1 MNSMSI
7 LGENMLEELKT
18 LIKNPKLMIT
28 MIGVALVP
36 ALYNLSFLGSMWD
49 PYGRVN
55 DLPIAVVNHD
65 KPAKRADKSLTIGN
79 DMVDKMSKS
88 KDLEYHFVSAK
99 QAQEGLKEG
108 DYYMVITLPED
119 LSQRAATLL
128 NPEPQKLTIRYQ
140 TSKGHGMVAAKM
152 GETAMAKLKESVSQN
167 ITKTYTSAVF
177 SSMTD
182 LQSGLKEASA
192 GSQALAS
199 GAKTAQAGS
208 QTLSTNL
215 AALTGASQQ
224 FQQGTGRLTSGLT
237 TYTDGV
243 NQVKNGLGTLST
255 DIPNYLNGVSRLS
268 QGASQLN
275 QGLSQLTQAT
285 TLSDEKAKGIQ
296 SLIVGLPVLNQGI
309 QQLNTELSTLQPP
322 NLNADELGNSLG
334 AIAQAAKQVI
344 AEETAAQNEE
354 LSDLQATSVYQSL
367 TAEQQGELAA
377 ALSQSDKSQTVS
389 AAQTILSSVQTLSTS
404 LQSLSQEDQSKQLE
418 QLKEAVAQIANQSN
432 QALPGASSA
441 LTELSTGLAKVN
453 GSLNQQVLP
462 GSNQLTTGLAQLNRY
477 NTAIGS
483 GVIKLSE
490 GANALSSKSGEL
502 LDGSHQLSEGAT
514 KLADGSSQLSQG
526 GHQLTSG
533 LTELST
539 GLSTLNGSLAK
550 ASQQLSLV
558 SVTDKNA
565 KAVAKPLVLNE
576 KDKDGVKTNGIG
588 MAPYMIAVSLMVV
601 ALSTNV
607 IFANSLSGRSVK
619 DKWDWAK
626 QKFVIN
632 GFISTMGS
640 IVLYLAIQLLG
651 FEARYGMETLGFIML
666 SGWTF
671 MALVTALVGWDD
683 RYGSFASLVMLL
695 LQVGSSGGSY
705 PIELSGAFFQKLH
718 PFLPMTYVV
727 SGLRQ
732 TISLSGH
739 IGVEVKVLT
748 GFLLAFMVLAL
759 LIYRPKK
766 TV

>member
-1 MNSMSI
+1 
-7 LGENMLEELKT
+7 MLEELKT

-215 AALTGASQQ
+215 VALTGASQQ

-354 LSDLQATSVYQSL
+354 LSALQATSVYQSL

-490 GANALSSKSGEL
+490 GTNALSSKSGEL

-526 GHQLTSG
+526 GYQLTSG

-607 IFANSLSGRSVK
+607 IFANSLSGRPVK

-632 GFISTMGS
+632 GFISTMGP
-640 IVLYLAIQLLG
+640 IVLYLAIQSLG
-651 FEARYGMETLGFIML
+651 FEARYGMETLEFIML

>member
-1 MNSMSI
+1 M
-7 LGENMLEELKT
+7 
-18 LIKNPKLMIT
+18 
-28 MIGVALVP
+28 GVALVP

-208 QTLSTNL
+208 QTLSMNL

-354 LSDLQATSVYQSL
+354 LSALQATSVYQSL

-490 GANALSSKSGEL
+490 GTNALSSKSGEL

-526 GHQLTSG
+526 GYQLTSG

-607 IFANSLSGRSVK
+607 IFANSLSGRPVK

-640 IVLYLAIQLLG
+640 IVLYLAIQSLG

>member
-1 MNSMSI
+1 
-7 LGENMLEELKT
+7 MLEELKT

-152 GETAMAKLKESVSQN
+152 GETAMAKLKESVSQK

-199 GAKTAQAGS
+199 GAKTAQMGS
-208 QTLSTNL
+208 QMLSDNL
-215 AALTGASQQ
+215 AGLSSASWQ
-224 FQQGTGRLTSGLT
+224 FQQGTNRLTSGLT
-237 TYTDGV
+237 AYTAGV
-243 NQVKNGLGTLST
+243 SQVKDGLGQLST
-255 DIPNYLNGVSRLS
+255 DMPVYLNGVSRLS

-275 QGLSQLTQAT
+275 HGLVQLTQST
-285 TLSDEKAKGIQ
+285 TLSDDKAKRIQ
-296 SLIVGLPVLNQGI
+296 SLEVGLPVLNQGI

-344 AEETAAQNEE
+344 AEETAAQNEQ
-354 LSDLQATSVYQSL
+354 LSALQATSVYQSL

-389 AAQTILSSVQTLSTS
+389 AVQTILSSVQTLSTG
-404 LQSLSQEDQSKQLE
+404 LQTLSQGNSLAQLD
-418 QLKEAVAQIANQSN
+418 QLKAAVSQIASQSN

-441 LTELSTGLAKVN
+441 LSELSMGLSKVN

-607 IFANSLSGRSVK
+607 IFANSLSGRPVK

>member
-1 MNSMSI
+1 MSI

-354 LSDLQATSVYQSL
+354 LSALQATSVYQSL

-607 IFANSLSGRSVK
+607 IFANSLSGRPVK

>member
-1 MNSMSI
+1 MSI

-334 AIAQAAKQVI
+334 AISQAAKQVI

-354 LSDLQATSVYQSL
+354 LSALQATSVYQSL

-607 IFANSLSGRSVK
+607 IFANSLSGRPVK

>member
-1 MNSMSI
+1 M
-7 LGENMLEELKT
+7 
-18 LIKNPKLMIT
+18 KNPKLMIT

-128 NPEPQKLTIRYQ
+128 NTEPQKLTIRYQ

-268 QGASQLN
+268 QGASQLD

-354 LSDLQATSVYQSL
+354 LSALQATSVYQSL

-607 IFANSLSGRSVK
+607 IFANSLSGRPVK

>member
-1 MNSMSI
+1 
-7 LGENMLEELKT
+7 MLEELKT

-285 TLSDEKAKGIQ
+285 TLSAEKAKGIQ

-354 LSDLQATSVYQSL
+354 LSALQATSVYQSL

-607 IFANSLSGRSVK
+607 IFANSLSGRPVK

-640 IVLYLAIQLLG
+640 VVLYLAIQLLG

>member
-1 MNSMSI
+1 
-7 LGENMLEELKT
+7 MLEELKT

-215 AALTGASQQ
+215 AALTDASQQ

-354 LSDLQATSVYQSL
+354 LSALQATSVYQSL

-404 LQSLSQEDQSKQLE
+404 LQSLSQEDQSKHLE

-441 LTELSTGLAKVN
+441 LTELSTGLANVN

-483 GVIKLSE
+483 GIIKLSE
-490 GANALSSKSGEL
+490 GTNALSSKSGEL

-558 SVTDKNA
+558 SVTDKNT

-607 IFANSLSGRSVK
+607 IFANSLSGRPVK

>member
-1 MNSMSI
+1 
-7 LGENMLEELKT
+7 MLEELKT

-65 KPAKRADKSLTIGN
+65 KPAKRADKSLTIGD

-354 LSDLQATSVYQSL
+354 LSALQATSVYQSL

-490 GANALSSKSGEL
+490 GTNALSSKSGEL

-514 KLADGSSQLSQG
+514 KLADSSSQLSQG

-607 IFANSLSGRSVK
+607 IFANSLSGRPVK

-705 PIELSGAFFQKLH
+705 PIELSGAFFQTLH

-748 GFLLAFMVLAL
+748 GFLLAFMVLSL

>member
-1 MNSMSI
+1 
-7 LGENMLEELKT
+7 MLEELKT

-490 GANALSSKSGEL
+490 DANALSSKSGEL

-514 KLADGSSQLSQG
+514 KLADSSSQLSQG

-607 IFANSLSGRSVK
+607 IFANSLSGRPVK

-640 IVLYLAIQLLG
+640 IVLYLTIQLLG

>member
-1 MNSMSI
+1 
-7 LGENMLEELKT
+7 MLEELKA
-18 LIKNPKLMIT
+18 LIKNPKLIIT

-55 DLPIAVVNHD
+55 DLPIAVVNQD
-65 KPAKRADKSLTIGN
+65 KPAKMADESLTIGD
-79 DMVDKMSKS
+79 DMVDKMSKN
-88 KDLEYHFVSAK
+88 KELDYHFVSSK
-99 QAQEGLKEG
+99 SAQKGLKKG

-119 LSQRAATLL
+119 LSQRATTLL

-152 GETAMAKLKESVSQN
+152 GETAMTKLKESVSQN

-177 SSMTD
+177 SSMTE
-182 LQSGLKEASA
+182 LQSGLKEAST

-199 GAKTAQAGS
+199 GVKTAQAGS

-243 NQVKNGLGTLST
+243 NQVKNGLETLST

-285 TLSDEKAKGIQ
+285 TLSNEKAKGIQ

-309 QQLNTELSTLQPP
+309 QELNTELSTMEAPH
-322 NLNADELGNSLG
+322 LNADELGNSLG

-354 LSDLQATSVYQSL
+354 LSALQATSVYQSL

-389 AAQTILSSVQTLSTS
+389 VAQTILSSVQTLSTG
-404 LQSLSQEDQSKQLE
+404 LQTLSQGNNLAQLD
-418 QLKEAVAQIANQSN
+418 QLKSAVSQIASQSN

-441 LTELSTGLAKVN
+441 LSELSMGLSKVN

-462 GSNQLTTGLAQLNRY
+462 GSNQLTTGLAQLNGY

-483 GVIKLSE
+483 GVTKLSE
-490 GANALSSKSGEL
+490 GATALSTKSGEL
-502 LDGSHQLSEGAT
+502 LNGSQQLSEGAG
-514 KLADGSSQLSQG
+514 KLADGSFQLSQG
-526 GHQLTSG
+526 GNQLTSG
-533 LTELST
+533 LTDLST

-558 SVTDKNA
+558 SVQNKNA
-565 KAVAKPLVLNE
+565 RAVSKPVLLNE
-576 KDKDGVKTNGIG
+576 KDRDDVKTNGIG

-607 IFANSLSGRSVK
+607 IFANSLSGRPVK
-619 DKWDWAK
+619 NKWDWAK
-626 QKFVIN
+626 QKLVIN
-632 GFISTMGS
+632 GFISTVGS
-640 IVLYLAIQLLG
+640 IILYLAIQLLG
-651 FEARYGMETLGFIML
+651 FEAHYGMKTLGFIIL
-666 SGWTF
+666 SGWTL

-705 PIELSGAFFQKLH
+705 PIELSGAFFQTLH

-732 TISLSGH
+732 TISLDGN
-739 IGVEVKVLT
+739 IGLEIKVLT

>member
-1 MNSMSI
+1 
-7 LGENMLEELKT
+7 MLEELKT

-192 GSQALAS
+192 GSQTLAS

-354 LSDLQATSVYQSL
+354 LSALQATSVYQSL

-607 IFANSLSGRSVK
+607 IFANSLSGRPVK

-705 PIELSGAFFQKLH
+705 PIELSGAFFQTLH

-748 GFLLAFMVLAL
+748 GFLLAFMVLSL

>member
-1 MNSMSI
+1 
-7 LGENMLEELKT
+7 MLEELKT

-55 DLPIAVVNHD
+55 DLPIAVVNND

-192 GSQALAS
+192 GSQTLAS

-309 QQLNTELSTLQPP
+309 QQLNTELSALQPP

-354 LSDLQATSVYQSL
+354 LSALQATSVYQSL

-514 KLADGSSQLSQG
+514 KLADSSSQLSQG

-607 IFANSLSGRSVK
+607 IFANSLSGRPVK

-640 IVLYLAIQLLG
+640 IVLYLTIQLLG

>member
-1 MNSMSI
+1 
-7 LGENMLEELKT
+7 MLEELKT

-152 GETAMAKLKESVSQN
+152 GETAMAKLKESVSQK

-199 GAKTAQAGS
+199 GAKTAQMGS
-208 QTLSTNL
+208 QMLSDNL
-215 AALTGASQQ
+215 AGLSSASWQ
-224 FQQGTGRLTSGLT
+224 FQQGTNRLTSGLT
-237 TYTDGV
+237 AYTAGV
-243 NQVKNGLGTLST
+243 SQVKDGLGQLST
-255 DIPNYLNGVSRLS
+255 DMPVYLNGVSRLS

-275 QGLSQLTQAT
+275 HGLVQLTQST
-285 TLSDEKAKGIQ
+285 TLSDDKAKRIQ
-296 SLIVGLPVLNQGI
+296 SLEVGLPVLNQGI

-344 AEETAAQNEE
+344 AEETAAQNEQ
-354 LSDLQATSVYQSL
+354 LSALQATSVYQSL

-389 AAQTILSSVQTLSTS
+389 AAQTILSSVQTLSTG
-404 LQSLSQEDQSKQLE
+404 LQILSQGNSLAQLD
-418 QLKEAVAQIANQSN
+418 QLKAAVSQIASQSN

-441 LTELSTGLAKVN
+441 LSELSMGLSKVN

-526 GHQLTSG
+526 NHQLTSG

-607 IFANSLSGRSVK
+607 IFANSLSGRPVK

>member
-1 MNSMSI
+1 
-7 LGENMLEELKT
+7 
-18 LIKNPKLMIT
+18 KNPKLMIT

-354 LSDLQATSVYQSL
+354 LSALQATSVYQSL

-607 IFANSLSGRSVK
+607 IFANSLSGRPVK

>member
-1 MNSMSI
+1 
-7 LGENMLEELKT
+7 MLEELKT

-192 GSQALAS
+192 GSQTLAS

-354 LSDLQATSVYQSL
+354 LSALQATSVYQSL

-490 GANALSSKSGEL
+490 GTNALSSKSGEL

-514 KLADGSSQLSQG
+514 KLADSSSQLSQG

-607 IFANSLSGRSVK
+607 IFANSLSGRPVK

-748 GFLLAFMVLAL
+748 GFLLVFMVLAL

>member
-1 MNSMSI
+1 
-7 LGENMLEELKT
+7 MLEELKT

-199 GAKTAQAGS
+199 GAKTAQAWS

-354 LSDLQATSVYQSL
+354 LSALQATSVYQSL

>member
-1 MNSMSI
+1 
-7 LGENMLEELKT
+7 MLEELKT

-354 LSDLQATSVYQSL
+354 LSVLQATSVYQSL

-607 IFANSLSGRSVK
+607 IFANSLSGRPVK

>member
-1 MNSMSI
+1 
-7 LGENMLEELKT
+7 
-18 LIKNPKLMIT
+18 NPKLMIT

-192 GSQALAS
+192 GSQTLAS

-354 LSDLQATSVYQSL
+354 LSALQATSVYQSL

-490 GANALSSKSGEL
+490 GTNALSSKSGEL

-514 KLADGSSQLSQG
+514 KLADSSSQLSQG

-607 IFANSLSGRSVK
+607 IFANSLSGRPVK

>member
-1 MNSMSI
+1 
-7 LGENMLEELKT
+7 MLEELKT

-255 DIPNYLNGVSRLS
+255 DIPNYLNGVSKLS

-354 LSDLQATSVYQSL
+354 LSALQATSVYQSL

>member
-1 MNSMSI
+1 
-7 LGENMLEELKT
+7 MLEELKT

-192 GSQALAS
+192 GSQTLAS

-309 QQLNTELSTLQPP
+309 QQLNTELSALQPP

-354 LSDLQATSVYQSL
+354 LSALQATSVYQSL

-377 ALSQSDKSQTVS
+377 ALSQSDKSQIVS

-514 KLADGSSQLSQG
+514 KLADSSSQLSQG

-607 IFANSLSGRSVK
+607 IFANSLSGRPVK

-640 IVLYLAIQLLG
+640 IVLYLTIQLLG

>member
-1 MNSMSI
+1 
-7 LGENMLEELKT
+7 MLEELKT

-65 KPAKRADKSLTIGN
+65 KPAKRADKSLTIGD

-224 FQQGTGRLTSGLT
+224 FQQSTGRLTSGLT

-344 AEETAAQNEE
+344 VEETAAQNEE
-354 LSDLQATSVYQSL
+354 LSALQATSVYQSL

-490 GANALSSKSGEL
+490 GTNALSSKSGEL

-539 GLSTLNGSLAK
+539 GLSNLNGSLAK

-607 IFANSLSGRSVK
+607 IFANSLSGRPVK

>member
-1 MNSMSI
+1 
-7 LGENMLEELKT
+7 MLEELKA
-18 LIKNPKLMIT
+18 LIKNPKLIIT

-55 DLPIAVVNHD
+55 DLPIAVVNQD
-65 KPAKRADKSLTIGN
+65 KPAKMADESLTIGD
-79 DMVDKMSKS
+79 DMVDNMSKN
-88 KDLEYHFVSAK
+88 KELDYHFVSSK
-99 QAQEGLKEG
+99 SAQKGLKKG

-119 LSQRAATLL
+119 LSQRATTLL

-152 GETAMAKLKESVSQN
+152 GETAMTKLKESVSQN
-167 ITKTYTSAVF
+167 ITKIYTSAVF
-177 SSMTD
+177 SSMTE
-182 LQSGLKEASA
+182 LQSGLKEAST

-215 AALTGASQQ
+215 AALTNASQQ

-268 QGASQLN
+268 QGAFQLN

-309 QQLNTELSTLQPP
+309 QQLKTELSTMETP

-354 LSDLQATSVYQSL
+354 LSALQATSVYQSL

-389 AAQTILSSVQTLSTS
+389 AAQTILSSVQTLLTG
-404 LQSLSQEDQSKQLE
+404 LQTLSQGNNLAQLD
-418 QLKEAVAQIANQSN
+418 QLKSAVSQIASQSN

-441 LTELSTGLAKVN
+441 LSELSMGLSKVN

-462 GSNQLTTGLAQLNRY
+462 GSNQLTTGLAQLNGY

-483 GVIKLSE
+483 GVTKLSE
-490 GANALSSKSGEL
+490 GATALSTKSGEL
-502 LDGSHQLSEGAT
+502 LNGSQQLSEGAG
-514 KLADGSSQLSQG
+514 KLADGSFQLSQG
-526 GHQLTSG
+526 GNQLTSG
-533 LTELST
+533 LTDLST

-558 SVTDKNA
+558 SVQDKNA
-565 KAVAKPLVLNE
+565 RAVSKPVLLNE
-576 KDKDGVKTNGIG
+576 KDRDDVKTNGIG

-607 IFANSLSGRSVK
+607 IFANSLSGRPVK
-619 DKWDWAK
+619 NKWDWAK
-626 QKFVIN
+626 QKLVIN
-632 GFISTMGS
+632 GFISTVGS
-640 IVLYLAIQLLG
+640 IILYLAIQLLG
-651 FEARYGMETLGFIML
+651 FEAHYGMKTLGFIIL
-666 SGWTF
+666 SGWTL

-705 PIELSGAFFQKLH
+705 PIELSGAFFQTLH

-732 TISLSGH
+732 TISLDGN
-739 IGVEVKVLT
+739 IGLEIKVLT

>member
-1 MNSMSI
+1 
-7 LGENMLEELKT
+7 MLEELKT

-192 GSQALAS
+192 GSQTLAS

-354 LSDLQATSVYQSL
+354 LSALQATSVYQSL

-490 GANALSSKSGEL
+490 GTNALSSKSGEL

-514 KLADGSSQLSQG
+514 KLADSSSQLSQG

-533 LTELST
+533 LAELST

-607 IFANSLSGRSVK
+607 IFANSLSGRPVK

>member
-1 MNSMSI
+1 
-7 LGENMLEELKT
+7 MLEELKT

-354 LSDLQATSVYQSL
+354 LSALQATSVYQSL

-377 ALSQSDKSQTVS
+377 ALSQPDKSQTVS

-607 IFANSLSGRSVK
+607 IFANSLSGRPVK

>member
-1 MNSMSI
+1 MSI

-255 DIPNYLNGVSRLS
+255 DLPNYLNGVSRLS

-354 LSDLQATSVYQSL
+354 LSALQATSVYQSL

-389 AAQTILSSVQTLSTS
+389 AVQTILSSVQTLSTS

-490 GANALSSKSGEL
+490 GTNALSSKSGEL

-514 KLADGSSQLSQG
+514 KLADSSSQLSQG

-607 IFANSLSGRSVK
+607 IFANSLSGRPVK

-705 PIELSGAFFQKLH
+705 PIELSGAFFQTLH

-748 GFLLAFMVLAL
+748 GFLLAFMVLSL

>member
-1 MNSMSI
+1 
-7 LGENMLEELKT
+7 MLEELKT

-275 QGLSQLTQAT
+275 QGLSQLIQAT

-354 LSDLQATSVYQSL
+354 LSALQATSVYQSL

-607 IFANSLSGRSVK
+607 IFANSLSGRPVK

>member
-1 MNSMSI
+1 
-7 LGENMLEELKT
+7 MLEELKT

-99 QAQEGLKEG
+99 QAQEGLKKG

-119 LSQRAATLL
+119 LSQRATTLL

-152 GETAMAKLKESVSQN
+152 GETAMTKLKESVSQN
-167 ITKTYTSAVF
+167 ITKIYTSAVF
-177 SSMTD
+177 RSMTD

-354 LSDLQATSVYQSL
+354 LSALQATSVYQSL

-490 GANALSSKSGEL
+490 GTNALSSKSGEL

-514 KLADGSSQLSQG
+514 KLADSSSQLSQG

-533 LTELST
+533 LIELST

-607 IFANSLSGRSVK
+607 IFANSLSGRPVK

>member
-1 MNSMSI
+1 MSI
-7 LGENMLEELKT
+7 SGENMLEELKT

-354 LSDLQATSVYQSL
+354 LSALQATSVYQSL

-404 LQSLSQEDQSKQLE
+404 LQFLSQEDQSKQLE

-441 LTELSTGLAKVN
+441 LTELSTGLSKVN

-607 IFANSLSGRSVK
+607 IFANSLSGRPVK

-739 IGVEVKVLT
+739 IGVEVKILT
-748 GFLLAFMVLAL
+748 GFLLAFMVLSL

>member
-1 MNSMSI
+1 MSI

-152 GETAMAKLKESVSQN
+152 GETAMAKLKESVSQK

-199 GAKTAQAGS
+199 GAKTAQMGS
-208 QTLSTNL
+208 QMLSDNL
-215 AALTGASQQ
+215 AGLSSASWQ
-224 FQQGTGRLTSGLT
+224 FQQGTNRLTSGLT
-237 TYTDGV
+237 AYTAGV
-243 NQVKNGLGTLST
+243 SQVKDGLGQLST
-255 DIPNYLNGVSRLS
+255 DMPVYLNGVSRLS

-275 QGLSQLTQAT
+275 HGLVQLTQST
-285 TLSDEKAKGIQ
+285 TLSDDKAKRIQ
-296 SLIVGLPVLNQGI
+296 SLEVGLPVLNQGI

-344 AEETAAQNEE
+344 VEETAAQNEE
-354 LSDLQATSVYQSL
+354 LSALQATSVYQSL

-490 GANALSSKSGEL
+490 GTNALSSKSGEL

-607 IFANSLSGRSVK
+607 IFANSLSGRPVK

>member
-1 MNSMSI
+1 
-7 LGENMLEELKT
+7 ELKT

-99 QAQEGLKEG
+99 QAQEGLKKG

-119 LSQRAATLL
+119 LSQRATTLL

-140 TSKGHGMVAAKM
+140 TSKGHGMVAVKM
-152 GETAMAKLKESVSQN
+152 GETAMTKLKESVSQN
-167 ITKTYTSAVF
+167 ITKIYTSAVF
-177 SSMTD
+177 RSMTD

-354 LSDLQATSVYQSL
+354 LSALQATSVYQSL

-490 GANALSSKSGEL
+490 GTNALSSKSGEL

-514 KLADGSSQLSQG
+514 KLADSSSQLSQG

-607 IFANSLSGRSVK
+607 IFANSLSGRPVK

>member
-1 MNSMSI
+1 
-7 LGENMLEELKT
+7 MLEELKT

-255 DIPNYLNGVSRLS
+255 DLPNYLNGVSRLS

-354 LSDLQATSVYQSL
+354 LSALQATSVYQSL

-490 GANALSSKSGEL
+490 GTNALSSKSGEL

-514 KLADGSSQLSQG
+514 KLADSSSQLSQG

-565 KAVAKPLVLNE
+565 KAVAKPLMLNE

-607 IFANSLSGRSVK
+607 IFANSLSGRPVK

-705 PIELSGAFFQKLH
+705 PIELSGAFFQTLH

-748 GFLLAFMVLAL
+748 GFLLAFMVLSL

>member
-1 MNSMSI
+1 MSI

-237 TYTDGV
+237 TYTDSV

-285 TLSDEKAKGIQ
+285 TFSDEKAKGIQ

-354 LSDLQATSVYQSL
+354 LSALQATSVYQSL

-377 ALSQSDKSQTVS
+377 SLSQSDKSQTVS

-404 LQSLSQEDQSKQLE
+404 LQSLSQEDQSKHLE

-490 GANALSSKSGEL
+490 GTNALSSKSGEL

-601 ALSTNV
+601 ALSTNI
-607 IFANSLSGRSVK
+607 IFANSLSGRPVK

>member
-1 MNSMSI
+1 
-7 LGENMLEELKT
+7 MLEELKT

-36 ALYNLSFLGSMWD
+36 ALYNLSFLGSIWD

-309 QQLNTELSTLQPP
+309 QQLNANLSTMQVPK
-322 NLNADELGNSLG
+322 LNTDELGNNLA
-334 AIAQAAKQVI
+334 AIAQAAQQLLVK
-344 AEETAAQNEE
+344 EAAAHKEQ
-354 LSDLQATSVYQSL
+354 LAVLQATSAYQSL
-367 TAEQQGELAA
+367 TAEQQGELTA
-377 ALSQSDKSQTVS
+377 ALTQTDKGEAV
-389 AAQTILSSVQTLSTS
+389 APAQTILSSVQTLSTS

-558 SVTDKNA
+558 SVTDKNT

-607 IFANSLSGRSVK
+607 IFANSLSGHPVK

>member
-1 MNSMSI
+1 
-7 LGENMLEELKT
+7 MLEELKT

-354 LSDLQATSVYQSL
+354 LSALQATSVYQSL

-565 KAVAKPLVLNE
+565 KAVAKSLVLNE

-607 IFANSLSGRSVK
+607 IFANSLSGRPVK

>member
-1 MNSMSI
+1 
-7 LGENMLEELKT
+7 MLEELKA
-18 LIKNPKLMIT
+18 LIKNPKLIIT

-55 DLPIAVVNHD
+55 DLPIAVVNQD
-65 KPAKRADKSLTIGN
+65 KPAKMADESLTIGD
-79 DMVDKMSKS
+79 DMVDKMSKN
-88 KDLEYHFVSAK
+88 KELDYHFVSSK
-99 QAQEGLKEG
+99 SAQKGLKKG

-119 LSQRAATLL
+119 LSQRATTLL

-152 GETAMAKLKESVSQN
+152 GETAMTKLKESVSQN

-177 SSMTD
+177 SSMTE
-182 LQSGLKEASA
+182 LQSGLKEAST

-199 GAKTAQAGS
+199 GVKTAQAGS

-243 NQVKNGLGTLST
+243 NQVKNGLETLST

-285 TLSDEKAKGIQ
+285 TLSNEKAKGIQ

-309 QQLNTELSTLQPP
+309 QQLNTELSTMEAPH
-322 NLNADELGNSLG
+322 LNADELGNSLG

-354 LSDLQATSVYQSL
+354 LSALQATSVYQSL

-389 AAQTILSSVQTLSTS
+389 VAQTILSSVQTLSTG
-404 LQSLSQEDQSKQLE
+404 LQTLSQGNNLAQLD
-418 QLKEAVAQIANQSN
+418 QLKSAVSQIASQSN

-441 LTELSTGLAKVN
+441 LSELSMGLSKVN

-462 GSNQLTTGLAQLNRY
+462 GSNQLTTGLAQLNGY
-477 NTAIGS
+477 NTTIGS
-483 GVIKLSE
+483 GVTKLSE
-490 GANALSSKSGEL
+490 GATALSTKSGEL
-502 LDGSHQLSEGAT
+502 LNGSQQLSEGAG
-514 KLADGSSQLSQG
+514 KLADGSFQLSQG
-526 GHQLTSG
+526 GNQLTSG
-533 LTELST
+533 LTDLST

-558 SVTDKNA
+558 SVQDKNA
-565 KAVAKPLVLNE
+565 RAVSKPVLLNE
-576 KDKDGVKTNGIG
+576 KDRDDVKTNGIG

-607 IFANSLSGRSVK
+607 IFANSLSGRPVK
-619 DKWDWAK
+619 NKWDWAK
-626 QKFVIN
+626 QKLVIN
-632 GFISTMGS
+632 GFISTVGS
-640 IVLYLAIQLLG
+640 IILYLAIQLLG
-651 FEARYGMETLGFIML
+651 FEAHYGMKTLGFIIL
-666 SGWTF
+666 SGWTL

-705 PIELSGAFFQKLH
+705 PIELSGAFFQTLH

-732 TISLSGH
+732 TISLDGN
-739 IGVEVKVLT
+739 IGLEIKVLT

-766 TV
+766 AV

>member
-1 MNSMSI
+1 
-7 LGENMLEELKT
+7 MLEELKA
-18 LIKNPKLMIT
+18 LIKNPKLIIT

-55 DLPIAVVNHD
+55 DLPIAVVNQD
-65 KPAKRADKSLTIGN
+65 KPAKMADESLTIGD
-79 DMVDKMSKS
+79 DMVDKMSKN
-88 KDLEYHFVSAK
+88 KELDYHFVSSK
-99 QAQEGLKEG
+99 SAQKGLKKG

-119 LSQRAATLL
+119 LSQRATTLL

-152 GETAMAKLKESVSQN
+152 GETAMTKLKESVSQN
-167 ITKTYTSAVF
+167 ITKIYTSAVF
-177 SSMTD
+177 SSMTE
-182 LQSGLKEASA
+182 LQSGLKEAST

-215 AALTGASQQ
+215 AALTNASQQ

-268 QGASQLN
+268 QGAFQLN

-309 QQLNTELSTLQPP
+309 QQLNTELSTMETP

-334 AIAQAAKQVI
+334 AIAQTAKQVI

-354 LSDLQATSVYQSL
+354 LSALQATSVYQSL

-377 ALSQSDKSQTVS
+377 ALNQSDKSQTVS
-389 AAQTILSSVQTLSTS
+389 AAQTILSSVQTLSTG
-404 LQSLSQEDQSKQLE
+404 LRTLSQGNNLAQLD
-418 QLKEAVAQIANQSN
+418 QLKSAVSQIASQSN

-441 LTELSTGLAKVN
+441 LSELSMGLSKVN

-462 GSNQLTTGLAQLNRY
+462 GSNQLTTGLAQLNGY
-477 NTAIGS
+477 NTTIGS
-483 GVIKLSE
+483 GVTKLSE
-490 GANALSSKSGEL
+490 GATALSTKSGEL
-502 LDGSHQLSEGAT
+502 LNGSQQLSEGAG
-514 KLADGSSQLSQG
+514 KLADGSFQLSQG
-526 GHQLTSG
+526 GNQLTSG
-533 LTELST
+533 LTDLST

-558 SVTDKNA
+558 SVQDKNA
-565 KAVAKPLVLNE
+565 RAVSKPVLLNE
-576 KDKDGVKTNGIG
+576 KDRDDVKTNGIG

-607 IFANSLSGRSVK
+607 IFANSLSGRPVK
-619 DKWDWAK
+619 NKWDWAK
-626 QKFVIN
+626 QKLVIN
-632 GFISTMGS
+632 GFISTVGS
-640 IVLYLAIQLLG
+640 IILYLAIQLLG
-651 FEARYGMETLGFIML
+651 FEAHYGMKTLGFIIL
-666 SGWTF
+666 SGWTL

-705 PIELSGAFFQKLH
+705 PIELSGAFFQTLH

-732 TISLSGH
+732 TISLDGN
-739 IGVEVKVLT
+739 IGLEIKVLT
-748 GFLLAFMVLAL
+748 GFLLAFMMLAL

>member
-1 MNSMSI
+1 
-7 LGENMLEELKT
+7 MLEELKT
-18 LIKNPKLMIT
+18 LIKNQKLMIT

-108 DYYMVITLPED
+108 DYYMVITLPEH

-354 LSDLQATSVYQSL
+354 LSALQATSVYQSL
-367 TAEQQGELAA
+367 TAEQQGELTA
-377 ALSQSDKSQTVS
+377 ALTQTDKGE
-389 AAQTILSSVQTLSTS
+389 AEAPAQTILRSVQTLSTS
-404 LQSLSQEDQSKQLE
+404 LQSLSQEGQSKQLE

-483 GVIKLSE
+483 GVTKLSE
-490 GANALSSKSGEL
+490 GATALSTKSGEL
-502 LDGSHQLSEGAT
+502 LKGSQQLSEGAG
-514 KLADGSSQLSQG
+514 KLADGSFQLSQG
-526 GHQLTSG
+526 GNQLTSG
-533 LTELST
+533 LTDLST
-539 GLSTLNGSLAK
+539 GLLTLNGSLAK

-558 SVTDKNA
+558 SVQDKNA
-565 KAVAKPLVLNE
+565 RAVSKPVLLDE

-607 IFANSLSGRSVK
+607 IFANSLSGRPVK